1 MGWRSVFHVC
11 LLSYND
17 RPAAA
22 KGARHRFVSHEMWR
36 KVLNSDKF
44 FEYVWRWTLLV
55 AGMFVAACG
64 IAIITQTNLGTTPI
78 SSLPYAVTGL
88 TGYSFGTTTFF
99 INLIFIALQWVILS
113 RKGVFH
119 YTTFFQIPVV
129 FVFSAFIDFT
139 MSLSGGIM
147 PESYPLRLLI
157 SFAGNTVLALGIVMQ
172 LHSRTIVQP
181 GEGLVIA
188 ESILFRKPFGTVKVF
203 NDWTLVLMACLV
215 AFIFSWAV
223 SSVSVKARL
232 VSALFV
238 GIFAKLYL
246 KLWPMQK
253 KEELKE
259 RKRSQAGKEGG
270 TRDRERRGE
279 AAAS

>member
-1 MGWRSVFHVC
+1 
-11 LLSYND
+11 
-17 RPAAA
+17 
-22 KGARHRFVSHEMWR
+22 
-36 KVLNSDKF
+36 
-44 FEYVWRWTLLV
+44 
-55 AGMFVAACG
+55 MFVAACG

-172 LHSRTIVQP
+172 LHS
-181 GEGLVIA
+181 
-188 ESILFRKPFGTVKVF
+188 
-203 NDWTLVLMACLV
+203 
-215 AFIFSWAV
+215 
-223 SSVSVKARL
+223 
-232 VSALFV
+232 
-238 GIFAKLYL
+238 AKLI
-246 KLWPMQK
+246 
-253 KEELKE
+253 
-259 RKRSQAGKEGG
+259 RRRSG
-270 TRDRERRGE
+270 
-279 AAAS
+279 

>member
-1 MGWRSVFHVC
+1 M
-11 LLSYND
+11 
-17 RPAAA
+17 
-22 KGARHRFVSHEMWR
+22 K
-36 KVLNSDKF
+36 SDKF
-44 FEYVWRWTLLV
+44 FEYLWRWTLLV

-215 AFIFSWAV
+215 AFIFSGGLIGI
-223 SSVSVKARL
+223 REGTF

-246 KLWPMQK
+246 KLWPMPK

-259 RKRSQAGKEGG
+259 REAIAAEKKAE
-270 TRDRERRGE
+270 REAANAASE

>member
-1 MGWRSVFHVC
+1 M
-11 LLSYND
+11 
-17 RPAAA
+17 
-22 KGARHRFVSHEMWR
+22 
-36 KVLNSDKF
+36 
-44 FEYVWRWTLLV
+44 
-55 AGMFVAACG
+55 VAACG

-172 LHSRTIVQP
+172 LHPARSCSRVKVQ
-181 GEGLVIA
+181 IA

-203 NDWTLVLMACLV
+203 NDWTLVLGWPASSPLSSR
-215 AFIFSWAV
+215 AA

-232 VSALFV
+232 FPRSLSVSS
-238 GIFAKLYL
+238 
-246 KLWPMQK
+246 
-253 KEELKE
+253 
-259 RKRSQAGKEGG
+259 RSF
-270 TRDRERRGE
+270 T
-279 AAAS
+279 

>member
-1 MGWRSVFHVC
+1 M
-11 LLSYND
+11 
-17 RPAAA
+17 
-22 KGARHRFVSHEMWR
+22 
-36 KVLNSDKF
+36 NSDKF
-44 FEYVWRWTLLV
+44 FEYVWRWALLV
-55 AGMFVAACG
+55 VGMFVAACG

-99 INLIFIALQWVILS
+99 INPIFIALQWVILS

-203 NDWTLVLMACLV
+203 NDWTLVLLACLV
-215 AFIFSWAV
+215 ALVFSGGLIGI
-223 SSVSVKARL
+223 REGTF

-246 KLWPMQK
+246 KLWPMPK

-259 RKRSQAGKEGG
+259 REAIAAEKKAE
-270 TRDRERRGE
+270 REAANAASE